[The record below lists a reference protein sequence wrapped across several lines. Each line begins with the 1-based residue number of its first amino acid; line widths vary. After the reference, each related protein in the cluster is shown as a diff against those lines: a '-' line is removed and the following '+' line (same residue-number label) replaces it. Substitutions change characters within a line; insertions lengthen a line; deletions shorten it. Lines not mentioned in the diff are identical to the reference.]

1 METDHSYYWN
11 AISFRG
17 NTMPLAIVGDGL
29 MGVSLGYFLTQKGV
43 PVEVF
48 ESPPFFDVLTRP
60 VNLEDGTVIDPCFQP
75 ILSKDGE
82 LLQLCA
88 ELGISEQL
96 QSYQTNLG
104 FFIDNEIHPMN
115 HVPELLRFLPLG
127 WIDRLRL
134 GSMLLRAQF
143 VKDWYQLEN
152 INAEKWLVRW
162 SGQRVF
168 NKFWQPLLKAKFDG
182 NINTIPATYIWA
194 WLTRMA
200 VNRSSIQ
207 TQFLT
212 GGNSTLRRAMI
223 KRIEAAG
230 GVIHQ
235 DGPVQTV
242 IIEQNRARKIRL
254 PQETQPVDRV
264 AVTIQL
270 PQFRRLLAGNRPD
283 YDQFLKKTESL
294 GNVCLLLVLNRP
306 LTTYSTISICDGTIP
321 FERIEI
327 TTYTDARHDG
337 QYYLAYLP
345 KFIAPDSPWQDK
357 TDEEITENWLG
368 HLKTIFPD
376 FERGW
381 ISHAIVN
388 RTRHAEPLHRVNS
401 SHLIPNIRTPID
413 NLYLVTTDQIYP
425 TPTTGEAIIEHA
437 ERATQMIVEDLANA
451 S

>member
-1 METDHSYYWN
+1 
-11 AISFRG
+11 
-17 NTMPLAIVGDGL
+17 MPLAIVGDGL

-48 ESPPFFDVLTRP
+48 ETPSSFSELAGPIE
-60 VNLEDGTVIDPCFQP
+60 LENGAIIDPCFQP

-82 LLQLCA
+82 LLHLCT
-88 ELGISEQL
+88 ELGIADLL
-96 QSYQTNLG
+96 QSHQTNLG
-104 FFIDNEIHPMN
+104 FFIDDEIHPMN
-115 HVPELLRFLPLG
+115 RVSELLRFVPLG

-134 GSMLLRAQF
+134 GRTLLQAQRIR
-143 VKDWYQLEN
+143 DWYKLEN
-152 INAEKWLVRW
+152 IDAQEWLIQW
-162 SGQRVF
+162 GGQRVF
-168 NKFWQPLLKAKFDG
+168 DKFWQPLLKTKFDG
-182 NINTIPATYIWA
+182 NIDKIPATYIWA
-194 WLTRMA
+194 WLARMA
-200 VNRSSIQ
+200 VNRSSIE

-212 GGNSTLRRAMI
+212 GGNSKLRQAMI

-230 GVIHQ
+230 GVTHQ
-235 DGPVQTV
+235 DNPVQTV
-242 IIEQNRARKIRL
+242 IITQNRVQKIRL

-264 AVTIQL
+264 AVTTQL

-306 LTTYSTISICDGTIP
+306 LTTYSTISICDDTIP
-321 FERIEI
+321 FERIET

-357 TDEEITENWLG
+357 TDEEIIENWLE
-368 HLKTIFPD
+368 HLKTIFPN
-376 FERGW
+376 FERDW

-388 RTRHAEPLHRVNS
+388 RTHHAEPLHRVNS